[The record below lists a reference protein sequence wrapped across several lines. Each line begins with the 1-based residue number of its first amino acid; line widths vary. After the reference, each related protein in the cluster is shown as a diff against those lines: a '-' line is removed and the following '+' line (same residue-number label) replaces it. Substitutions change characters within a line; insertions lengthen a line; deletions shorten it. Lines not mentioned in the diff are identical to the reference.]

1 MDSNKTQTLSRNPTR
16 KHLQSTFPPMI
27 VDYMSSDDLSK
38 HLDRQMSIHAEKYRE
53 PEQDEEIDEVK
64 EEKKIKRKAS
74 KLKKLPSHHGIILQ
88 GPNQKLQQSM
98 TTVQD
103 EEEEEVDEEEQENIR
118 KMKEKEH
125 DELVQG
131 LLLLRDYY
139 KAEYKKAL
147 QDKVD
152 QQRKSQ
158 QQRKLKHDEEIK
170 AAEHQ
175 QEEMQHKVVRKLPR
189 SIVIND
195 VQFNK
200 GLQTDFYKM
209 ISLENQMKKE
219 GLLNKNH
226 EIKEFWDFITVPENL
241 EEVLE
246 DGQLSWE
253 RIRNY
258 HKEHNKKALLTQD
271 EEIASSQQAKKTTK
285 KNFKGATA
293 VSTWRSTTHGIRT
306 ILTPSTPCSGV
317 TRGSRKSSAHVSS
330 GKQKAKK
337 TPTPTIIPIEQKF
350 PKVEFPPL
358 AAYRLEFGEPEP
370 DPEEVRKQEEV
381 YKRLQ
386 ARNSL
391 KRTLNTM
398 FSHALANR
406 AATQRLMDKNE
417 DYNFENLS
425 GTSNLDEFHD
435 LAGVQ
440 VKPRTSSE
448 TKQSARISSGK
459 GEKCKSGNSKRAS
472 RKAKSPESDNPDGS
486 EPRGSLSPKQDLV
499 VELPPLSLDQ
509 LSTRCTVKEAKCLST
524 FWVNPTA
531 EKKNL
536 NSHENQNYTE
546 AVS

>member
-1 MDSNKTQTLSRNPTR
+1 MDNNKTQTLSRNPTR
-16 KHLQSTFPPMI
+16 KLLQSTFPPMI
-27 VDYMSSDDLSK
+27 VDYMSSADLSK
-38 HLDRQMSIHAEKYRE
+38 HLDRQMSIHAEKYKE
-53 PEQDEEIDEVK
+53 PKQDEEFDEVK
-64 EEKKIKRKAS
+64 EKKKIKRKAS
-74 KLKKLPSHHGIILQ
+74 KLKKLPSQHGMILQ
-88 GPNQKLQQSM
+88 GSDKRLQQSM
-98 TTVQD
+98 TVVQD
-103 EEEEEVDEEEQENIR
+103 EEEEELDEEEQEHIR
-118 KMKEKEH
+118 KMKEKAH

-152 QQRKSQ
+152 QQRRSQ
-158 QQRKLKHDEEIK
+158 QLRKLKCEEEMK

-175 QEEMQHKVVRKLPR
+175 QEVMQHKVVRKLPR

-219 GLLNKNH
+219 GFLNKSH
-226 EIKEFWDFITVPENL
+226 EIKEFWEFITAPENL
-241 EEVLE
+241 EDVLE

-253 RIRNY
+253 RIRNFN
-258 HKEHNKKALLTQD
+258 KEHNKKALLTQD
-271 EEIASSQQAKKTTK
+271 EEITSSQQAKQTSTK
-285 KNFKGATA
+285 KFKGDTA

-317 TRGSRKSSAHVSS
+317 ASGSRKSSAHVSN

-337 TPTPTIIPIEQKF
+337 TPTPAMIPIEQKF

-358 AAYRLEFGEPEP
+358 AAYRLEFGEPDP

-381 YKRLQ
+381 NKRLQ

-406 AATQRLMDKNE
+406 AATLRLMDKNE

-425 GTSNLDEFHD
+425 GASNMDESHD
-435 LAGVQ
+435 LASVQ
-440 VKPRTSSE
+440 FKPRTSAIK
-448 TKQSARISSGK
+448 KQSARTSSGK
-459 GEKCKSGNSKRAS
+459 GEKCKTDSTKSTR
-472 RKAKSPESDNPDGS
+472 RIAKIPESDNPDGS
-486 EPRGSLSPKQDLV
+486 ESRAGSLSPKEDLV
-499 VELPPLSLDQ
+499 VELPPLTLNQ
-509 LSTRCTVKEAKCLST
+509 LSTRCTVREAKCLSS
-524 FWVNPTA
+524 FWVNPMT
-531 EKKNL
+531 KKKR
-536 NSHENQNYTE
+536 T
-546 AVS
+546 